1 MSGGG
6 DRNSYIEFVNNFCHT
21 IKIITTDLMR
31 RFPDDPVVYRA
42 HKRIIT
48 IISIDPKMVIDL
60 CGPYLYQ
67 YRDKIYSEDVDESS
81 SFFIENEYD
90 KEIKESS
97 GGEKL
102 ELAKYIIPKMK
113 ECALSLPFD
122 EKKQYKEFASNLLD
136 DYIEYIAAIK
146 NI

>member
-1 MSGGG
+1 MS
-6 DRNSYIEFVNNFCHT
+6 YVEHINNFCHT

-31 RFPDDPVVYRA
+31 RFPEDPIVYRA
-42 HKRIIT
+42 HKRVIT
-48 IISIDPKMVIDL
+48 IIGIDPKLVIDI

-67 YRDKIYSEDVDESS
+67 YRDKIYADDVDESS

-90 KEIKESS
+90 REIKESS

-113 ECALSLPFD
+113 ECALTLPYD
-122 EKKQYKEFASNLLD
+122 EKKQYKDFATNLLD
-136 DYIEYIAAIK
+136 DYIEYLAAINK
-146 NI
+146 L

>member
-1 MSGGG
+1 MSKN
-6 DRNSYIEFVNNFCHT
+6 DYVQFVDSFCHT

-31 RFPDDPVVYRA
+31 RFPEDPVVYRA

-48 IISIDPKMVIDL
+48 IIGIDPKAVIDI

-81 SFFIENEYD
+81 SFFIENDYD
-90 KEIKESS
+90 REIKENT

-113 ECALSLPFD
+113 ECAVSLPYD
-122 EKKQYKEFASNLLD
+122 EKKQYKDFASNLLD
-136 DYIEYIAAIK
+136 DYIEYLAAVNK
-146 NI
+146 L

>member
-1 MSGGG
+1 MTS
-6 DRNSYIEFVNNFCHT
+6 SVYVEYVNNFCQT
-21 IKIITTDLMR
+21 VKIISTDLMK
-31 RFPDDPVVYRA
+31 RFPNDPIVHRA

-48 IISIDPKMVIDL
+48 IISIDPKLVIDM

-81 SFFIENEYD
+81 SFFIENDYD
-90 KEIKESS
+90 KEIKENS

-113 ECALSLPFD
+113 ECALSLPLE
-122 EKKQYKEFASNLLD
+122 EKKQYKDFVSSLLD
-136 DYIEYIAAIK
+136 DYIEYIAAIN

>member
-1 MSGGG
+1 M
-6 DRNSYIEFVNNFCHT
+6 
-21 IKIITTDLMR
+21 
-31 RFPDDPVVYRA
+31 
-42 HKRIIT
+42 
-48 IISIDPKMVIDL
+48 

-90 KEIKESS
+90 KEIKENT

-113 ECALSLPFD
+113 ECALSLPYD
-122 EKKQYKEFASNLLD
+122 EKKQYKDFTSNLLD
-136 DYIEYIAAIK
+136 DYIEYMAAINK
-146 NI
+146 I

>member
-1 MSGGG
+1 MS
-6 DRNSYIEFVNNFCHT
+6 YVEYVNGFCHT
-21 IKIITTDLMR
+21 IKVITTDLMR
-31 RFPDDPVVYRA
+31 RFPEDPIVYRA
-42 HKRIIT
+42 HKRIVT
-48 IISIDPKMVIDL
+48 IIGIDPKLVIDI

-67 YRDKIYSEDVDESS
+67 YRDKIYSDDVDESS

-90 KEIKESS
+90 REIKESS

-113 ECALSLPFD
+113 ECALTLPYD

-136 DYIEYIAAIK
+136 DYIEYLAAIK
-146 NI
+146 NV

>member
-1 MSGGG
+1 M
-6 DRNSYIEFVNNFCHT
+6 SYIEYVNGFCHT
-21 IKIITTDLMR
+21 IKVITTDLMR
-31 RFPDDPVVYRA
+31 RFPEDPVVYRA

-48 IISIDPKMVIDL
+48 IIGIDPKMVIDI

-67 YRDKIYSEDVDESS
+67 YRDKIYSDDVDESS

-90 KEIKESS
+90 REIKESS

-102 ELAKYIIPKMK
+102 ELAQYIIPKMK
-113 ECALSLPFD
+113 ECALTLPLD
-122 EKKQYKEFASNLLD
+122 EKRQYKEFAINLLD
-136 DYIEYIAAIK
+136 DYIEYVAAIK

>member
-1 MSGGG
+1 MSGR
-6 DRNSYIEFVNNFCHT
+6 DSDYIQYVNNFCQT
-21 IKIITTDLMR
+21 IKVITTDLKR

-42 HKRIIT
+42 HQRIIT

-67 YRDKIYSEDVDESS
+67 YRDTIYSENVDESS
-81 SFFIENEYD
+81 SFFIENEFD

-113 ECALSLPFD
+113 ECALSLPYE
-122 EKKQYKEFASNLLD
+122 EKKQYKELTVNLLD
-136 DYIEYIAAIK
+136 DYIEYVAAIK
-146 NI
+146 KI

>member
-1 MSGGG
+1 MSEA
-6 DRNSYIEFVNNFCHT
+6 YIEHIHGFCNT
-21 IKIITTDLMR
+21 LKIISTDLMR
-31 RFPDDPVVYRA
+31 RFPQDPIVYRA

-48 IISIDPKMVIDL
+48 IIGIDPKLVIDI

-67 YRDKIYSEDVDESS
+67 YRDKIYSDDVDESS

-90 KEIKESS
+90 KEIKENT

-113 ECALSLPFD
+113 ECALTLPYD

-136 DYIEYIAAIK
+136 DYIEYLAAIK
-146 NI
+146 NV

>member
-1 MSGGG
+1 MAEV
-6 DRNSYIEFVNNFCHT
+6 YIEFVHSFCNT
-21 IKIITTDLMR
+21 LKIISTDLMR
-31 RFPDDPVVYRA
+31 RFPQDPIVYRA

-48 IISIDPKMVIDL
+48 IIGIDPKLVIDI

-81 SFFIENEYD
+81 SFFIENDYD
-90 KEIKESS
+90 REIKENT

-102 ELAKYIIPKMK
+102 ELATYIIPKMK

-122 EKKQYKEFASNLLD
+122 EKKQYKDFASDLLD
-136 DYIEYIAAIK
+136 DYIEYLAAVNQIK
-146 NI
+146 

>member
-1 MSGGG
+1 MSSDGIQ
-6 DRNSYIEFVNNFCHT
+6 YIHNFCHT
-21 IKIITTDLMR
+21 IKVITTDLMK
-31 RFPDDPVVYRA
+31 RFPNDPIVYRA

-48 IISIDPKMVIDL
+48 IIQIDPKLVIDM

-90 KEIKESS
+90 KEIKENS

-113 ECALSLPFD
+113 ECALSLPYD
-122 EKKQYKEFASNLLD
+122 EKKQYKEFTSNLLD
-136 DYIEYIAAIK
+136 DYIEYMAAINK
-146 NI
+146 IK